1 MLTYYLTYDVD
12 VLKVVGL
19 QPDVDG
25 LAREAAVGEGE
36 HRLTSWL
43 EHARHLLAHLQRL
56 GEVVDAHDVGD
67 DVEGVV
73 LVRGQG

>member
-1 MLTYYLTYDVD
+1 MRTGITRYVSTHLLTHSLTYMLTYYLTYDVD

-43 EHARHLLAHLQRL
+43 EHARHLLAHLR
-56 GEVVDAHDVGD
+56 
-67 DVEGVV
+67 
-73 LVRGQG
+73 